1 MRLPRQR
8 STPQRRKS
16 AKPRVG
22 RDRRPV
28 AHRRTRSS
36 PAARPSSNG
45 RTRRTGLTS
54 RAAVLAIA
62 VCAVVLTLAVPF
74 QQYLAQR
81 SQLGS
86 LAAQERAERA
96 RVAALEQ
103 AQARWADPAYVRQQA
118 RERLHFVKPG
128 ETAYV
133 IVDPTPQ
140 PRLTPVAAPKPPHGD
155 GPWYSQLWSTVTTA
169 ASEPT
174 KSSPAPAR
182 KPATPKPIP
191 ATWRRSPPN

>member
-8 STPQRRKS
+8 STPQRRT
-16 AKPRVG
+16 ATTRRVG

-28 AHRRTRSS
+28 AHRRTRNTPTKPQ
-36 PAARPSSNG
+36 PAVGG

-74 QQYLAQR
+74 QQYVAQR
-81 SQLGS
+81 SQVNG

-96 RVAALEQ
+96 KVAALEQ
-103 AQARWADPAYVRQQA
+103 AQARWGDPAYVREQA

-133 IVDPTPQ
+133 IVDPTPA
-140 PRLTPVAAPKPPHGD
+140 PRPTPVAAAKVPHRS
-155 GPWYSQLWSTVTTA
+155 GPWYAQLWSTVTTA
-169 ASEPT
+169 ADEPT
-174 KSSPAPAR
+174 KPTRSVAPR
-182 KPATPKPIP
+182 ATPKPITPP
-191 ATWRRSPPN
+191 AQH

>member
-8 STPQRRKS
+8 PASRRSTSSRH
-16 AKPRVG
+16 VG
-22 RDRRPV
+22 RDKRPV
-28 AHRRTRSS
+28 VHRRTRTSS
-36 PAARPSSNG
+36 TRAAEEAAR
-45 RTRRTGLTS
+45 RRRTGLTS

-62 VCAVVLTLAVPF
+62 VCAVVLTLAVPL

-81 SQLGS
+81 AQLS
-86 LAAQERAERA
+86 DLVAQERAERA

-103 AQARWADPAYVRQQA
+103 QQARWNDPAYVREQA

-140 PRLTPVAAPKPPHGD
+140 PQPTTASAPKVPAKVGS
-155 GPWYSQLWSTVTTA
+155 WYGQLWSTVTTA
-169 ASEPT
+169 GNEPT
-174 KSSPAPAR
+174 APVRGA
-182 KPATPKPIP
+182 KPKPTPPKPIP
-191 ATWRRSPPN
+191 PPAHH

>member
-8 STPQRRKS
+8 PASRRS
-16 AKPRVG
+16 SSSRHVG
-22 RDRRPV
+22 RDKRPV
-28 AHRRTRSS
+28 VHRRTRTSATRAAEE
-36 PAARPSSNG
+36 AAR
-45 RTRRTGLTS
+45 RRRTGLTS

-62 VCAVVLTLAVPF
+62 VCAVVLTLAVPL

-81 SQLGS
+81 AQLS
-86 LAAQERAERA
+86 DLVAQERAERA

-103 AQARWADPAYVRQQA
+103 QQARWNDPAYVREQA

-140 PRLTPVAAPKPPHGD
+140 PQPKAIAAPKVQKKE
-155 GPWYSQLWSTVTTA
+155 GPWYGQLWSTVTTA
-169 ASEPT
+169 GSEPT
-174 KSSPAPAR
+174 KGVNGVNPNPAA
-182 KPATPKPIP
+182 PKPIKPP
-191 ATWRRSPPN
+191 AQH

>member
-8 STPQRRKS
+8 PASRRS
-16 AKPRVG
+16 SSSRHVG
-22 RDRRPV
+22 RDKRPV
-28 AHRRTRSS
+28 VHRRTRTSATRAAEE
-36 PAARPSSNG
+36 AAR
-45 RTRRTGLTS
+45 RRRTGLTS

-62 VCAVVLTLAVPF
+62 ICAVVLTLAVPL

-81 SQLGS
+81 GQLS
-86 LAAQERAERA
+86 DLVAQERAERA

-103 AQARWADPAYVRQQA
+103 QQARWNDPAYVREQA

-140 PRLTPVAAPKPPHGD
+140 PKAPTVSAPKVQTKA
-155 GPWYSQLWSTVTTA
+155 GPWYGELWSTVTTA
-169 ASEPT
+169 GSEPT
-174 KSSPAPAR
+174 APVR
-182 KPATPKPIP
+182 SVKPKPATPKPITPP
-191 ATWRRSPPN
+191 ARH

>member
-8 STPQRRKS
+8 PASRRTGS
-16 AKPRVG
+16 SRHVG
-22 RDRRPV
+22 RDKRPV
-28 AHRRTRSS
+28 VHRRTRTT
-36 PAARPSSNG
+36 AATRAAEEAAK
-45 RTRRTGLTS
+45 RRRTGLTS

-62 VCAVVLTLAVPF
+62 VCAVVLTLAVPL

-81 SQLGS
+81 AQLSDLVG
-86 LAAQERAERA
+86 QERTERA

-103 AQARWADPAYVRQQA
+103 QQARWNDPAYVREQA

-140 PRLTPVAAPKPPHGD
+140 PQPKTIAAPKVQKKE
-155 GPWYSQLWSTVTTA
+155 GPWYGELWSTVTTA
-169 ASEPT
+169 GNEPT
-174 KSSPAPAR
+174 APVNGVKP
-182 KPATPKPIP
+182 KPAAPKPITPP
-191 ATWRRSPPN
+191 AHH